1 MPTYNPSVM
10 VNIAGN
16 IWWDSLAP
24 GIPVAQGLTSVP
36 ILYFLSMPQMLGA
49 SPVFIQAFLFF
60 ILLFLMGY
68 GMYLLALDIFGKS
81 NRILAFSAGIF
92 YLFNPYMMVQIWH
105 RFIHNSMF
113 FAAFLPFLILTWRAW
128 IKKRN
133 PVYLLLFLLVNFLA
147 VYIFGTIA
155 FIVAVWALLF
165 LLTLLEAIIP
175 WKGRKTA
182 FSLLVAFLIGLI
194 FWFLTNSWWL
204 MPTFSVSPA
213 ILAEVHTTDDSLNT
227 LLSLSNSTILPYTLR
242 LINPFYLY
250 WEADFGTG
258 YRNIFFQVIS
268 WLFVP
273 IVFIGFIRGLKQKQY
288 IIWSLLFLIII
299 FLSKGAAPPFNFP
312 YIWGFS
318 HFFPLGVIR
327 NPFEKL
333 GILLPFIFAIL
344 FSSGLQFLL
353 ASGFKAIGRF
363 KTIAV
368 LIILI
373 LLQMTFFW
381 PMFAGKL
388 FGTFEK
394 QNFVDVPSSYAQA
407 DRWIKEDLDNSKE
420 GRILHLPLS
429 NKEDIIY
436 NWQYG
441 YHGVEPSAAIF
452 TSLPSIARGL
462 DLPRVNDALSGLS
475 LIFHKPNATD
485 PAVILKMLQ
494 DFNVKYVI
502 LHKDVDWL
510 ASSLYN
516 PAETEAV
523 LDNLSFLERKIAF
536 GNLIIYKLSTSSF
549 SRKIKLMDNIQYFL
563 SSRNNISTQDYS
575 VNSIELPP
583 SLETNISKQLFGS
596 GAESLLAP
604 ESFYK
609 YYPQKI
615 IDENLLGEMPAAK
628 ILPDSPLYIFI
639 RIKEVVQSAGLLPD
653 EKFSFKLT
661 LAGKRLIEGY
671 LLNEKESKQS
681 IVPLLKE
688 YQRILPGIKKD
699 VLARTSGT
707 KGEKEIS
714 VNFIFSRHLALL
726 ELLKKSVDDQ
736 TKAVVE
742 ESLNKLGD
750 FVKETDVIPN
760 YQIIEKEIL
769 PGIDR
774 SIARFNLPV
783 AGKYELLQVHQNVA
797 NFYLDN
803 LKSNRFQINNEA
815 KELQG
820 LIEGN
825 FISYGTLNLGQG
837 LNEVSFNSIPSVNL
851 AAFKAIVVKGN
862 VKKTNDEIEITSD
875 VHDPSYIDIPL
886 NPVNGGSWYQITFDS
901 WIKLGNRFRI
911 QVFQDTDIYNPLISG
926 EKLPRYDSHFT
937 ADNYKNYWNNQK
949 YDFYL
954 RPTTTNAFIRI
965 EVLPWDGCV
974 YIQESKQTCLNKII
988 RSRFEQ
994 PGQINLR
1001 NINIFRILRNP
1012 IFLKVKL
1019 SESVSPSSGEVNF
1032 IKENA
1037 FLYSGKIKITRPIWL
1052 FFGESFD
1059 PGWELTLIKN
1069 KQVLKSTQHLL
1080 GQGFANV
1087 WLIEKEGEYD
1097 FQITYSPQQFIQTGS
1112 LFAGLGWTI
1121 IILAVLKGF
1130 IFHK

>member
-1 MPTYNPSVM
+1 
-10 VNIAGN
+10 
-16 IWWDSLAP
+16 
-24 GIPVAQGLTSVP
+24 
-36 ILYFLSMPQMLGA
+36 
-49 SPVFIQAFLFF
+49 
-60 ILLFLMGY
+60 
-68 GMYLLALDIFGKS
+68 
-81 NRILAFSAGIF
+81 
-92 YLFNPYMMVQIWH
+92 
-105 RFIHNSMF
+105 
-113 FAAFLPFLILTWRAW
+113 
-128 IKKRN
+128 
-133 PVYLLLFLLVNFLA
+133 
-147 VYIFGTIA
+147 
-155 FIVAVWALLF
+155 
-165 LLTLLEAIIP
+165 
-175 WKGRKTA
+175 
-182 FSLLVAFLIGLI
+182 
-194 FWFLTNSWWL
+194 
-204 MPTFSVSPA
+204 
-213 ILAEVHTTDDSLNT
+213 
-227 LLSLSNSTILPYTLR
+227 
-242 LINPFYLY
+242 
-250 WEADFGTG
+250 
-258 YRNIFFQVIS
+258 
-268 WLFVP
+268 
-273 IVFIGFIRGLKQKQY
+273 
-288 IIWSLLFLIII
+288 
-299 FLSKGAAPPFNFP
+299 
-312 YIWGFS
+312 
-318 HFFPLGVIR
+318 
-327 NPFEKL
+327 
-333 GILLPFIFAIL
+333 
-344 FSSGLQFLL
+344 
-353 ASGFKAIGRF
+353 
-363 KTIAV
+363 
-368 LIILI
+368 
-373 LLQMTFFW
+373 
-381 PMFAGKL
+381 
-388 FGTFEK
+388 
-394 QNFVDVPSSYAQA
+394 
-407 DRWIKEDLDNSKE
+407 
-420 GRILHLPLS
+420 
-429 NKEDIIY
+429 
-436 NWQYG
+436 
-441 YHGVEPSAAIF
+441 
-452 TSLPSIARGL
+452 
-462 DLPRVNDALSGLS
+462 
-475 LIFHKPNATD
+475 
-485 PAVILKMLQ
+485 
-494 DFNVKYVI
+494 
-502 LHKDVDWL
+502 
-510 ASSLYN
+510 
-516 PAETEAV
+516 
-523 LDNLSFLERKIAF
+523 
-536 GNLIIYKLSTSSF
+536 
-549 SRKIKLMDNIQYFL
+549 
-563 SSRNNISTQDYS
+563 
-575 VNSIELPP
+575 
-583 SLETNISKQLFGS
+583 
-596 GAESLLAP
+596 
-604 ESFYK
+604 
-609 YYPQKI
+609 
-615 IDENLLGEMPAAK
+615 MPAAK

-1019 SESVSPSSGEVNF
+1019 SESE
-1032 IKENA
+1032 
-1037 FLYSGKIKITRPIWL
+1037 
-1052 FFGESFD
+1052 
-1059 PGWELTLIKN
+1059 
-1069 KQVLKSTQHLL
+1069 
-1080 GQGFANV
+1080 
-1087 WLIEKEGEYD
+1087 
-1097 FQITYSPQQFIQTGS
+1097 
-1112 LFAGLGWTI
+1112 
-1121 IILAVLKGF
+1121 
-1130 IFHK
+1130 